1 MPLEIERRF
10 LVRSRLLPPLGSGR
24 RLEQAYLSQSPEV
37 RVRLI
42 TAAEGSPAAGSGVSP
57 PSAGSGVS
65 PASAGSGVS
74 PASISAGFITVKTDG
89 GITRAEYEY
98 PVPPDHAREMLQL
111 TPWSVI
117 AKTRYKLPLDGLVW
131 EIDAY
136 EGDNAGLWSAEV
148 ELESEDTTVSLP
160 RWLADEVT
168 EERRFNNRN
177 LAQEPL
183 STWPDR
189 QRILSIVSS

>member
-10 LVRSRLLPPLGSGR
+10 LVRSRLLPPLGTGR
-24 RLEQAYLSQSPEV
+24 RLEQAYLSQAPEV

-42 TAAEGSPAAGSGVSP
+42 TDAAQTAT
-57 PSAGSGVS
+57 
-65 PASAGSGVS
+65 
-74 PASISAGFITVKTDG
+74 GFITVKTDG

-136 EGDNAGLWSAEV
+136 EGANAGLWSAEV
-148 ELESEDTTVSLP
+148 ELDSEDTAVTLP
-160 RWLADEVT
+160 PWLAAEVT

-177 LAQEPL
+177 LAQHPL
-183 STWPDR
+183 ATWPDR
-189 QRILSIVSS
+189 DRILALVAS

>member
-10 LVRSRLLPPLGSGR
+10 LVKARLLPPLGEGR
-24 RLEQAYLSQSPEV
+24 RYQQAYLSASPEV

-42 TAAEGSPAAGSGVSP
+42 GGDAAV
-57 PSAGSGVS
+57 
-65 PASAGSGVS
+65 
-74 PASISAGFITVKTDG
+74 ITIKTEG
-89 GITRAEYEY
+89 GITREEYEY
-98 PVPPDHAREMLQL
+98 SIPPEDARELLRL

-117 AKTRYKLPLDGLVW
+117 AKTRYKLPLEGLTW
-131 EIDAY
+131 EIDGY

-148 ELESEDTTVSLP
+148 ELESEDVAVTLP
-160 RWLADEVT
+160 DWLADEVT
-168 EERRFNNRN
+168 EERRFNNLH

-189 QRILSIVSS
+189 GRILSLVSS

>member
-10 LVRSRLLPPLGSGR
+10 LVRARLLPPLGAGR
-24 RLEQAYLSQSPEV
+24 RYTQAYLSASPEV

-42 TAAEGSPAAGSGVSP
+42 DGSDAFVT
-57 PSAGSGVS
+57 
-65 PASAGSGVS
+65 
-74 PASISAGFITVKTDG
+74 IKTDG
-89 GITRAEYEY
+89 GLTREEYEY
-98 PVPPDHAREMLQL
+98 PIPPEDARDLLRL

-131 EIDAY
+131 EIDCY

-148 ELESEDTTVSLP
+148 ELESEDASVTLP
-160 RWLADEVT
+160 PWLANEVT

-177 LAQEPL
+177 LAQQPL
-183 STWPDR
+183 SAWPDR
-189 QRILSIVSS
+189 EHLLAIVSS